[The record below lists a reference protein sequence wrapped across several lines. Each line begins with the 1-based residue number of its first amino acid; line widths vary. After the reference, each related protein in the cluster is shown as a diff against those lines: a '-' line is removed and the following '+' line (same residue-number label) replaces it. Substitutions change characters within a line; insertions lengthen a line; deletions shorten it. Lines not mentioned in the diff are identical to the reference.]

1 VTFDGKNFFFNGP
14 DAMKLYGCVV
24 PLAHTS
30 NNYHHVAENG
40 ETTDPKLTGDL
51 MNGITL
57 EWSRRYYIS
66 PLDVAILSDC
76 GLKPKK

>member
-14 DAMKLYGCVV
+14 NTIKLYGRPI
-24 PLAHTS
+24 PLAHS
-30 NNYHHVAENG
+30 NTNYHHVAEKN
-40 ETTDPKLTGDL
+40 ETTNPTLTTDL

-57 EWSRRYYIS
+57 EWGRRYYIS

-76 GLKPKK
+76 GLEPKK